1 MKPCFIIDGVDYID
15 CISMK
20 DGLAWECNDLDSS
33 ESVRTMDGLM
43 HRKRITQKR
52 KIKVSLVPLT
62 TERFKELC
70 DALSTEY
77 VEVTLLDPKE
87 GYATTF
93 TFYGSSIQSAIMSYD
108 GNNTFWSGGKF
119 NLIER

>member
-1 MKPCFIIDGVDYID
+1 MKPCFIIDEVDYID
-15 CISMK
+15 CIAMK
-20 DGLAWECNDLDSS
+20 GGLSWECNDLDSS

-62 TERFKELC
+62 TQKFKKLC

-77 VEVTLLDPKE
+77 VEVTMLDPKE
-87 GYATTF
+87 GDIATF

-108 GNNTFWSGGKF
+108 ENNTYWSGGSF

>member
-20 DGLAWECNDLDSS
+20 GGLAWECNDLDSS

-108 GNNTFWSGGKF
+108 GNDTLWSGGKF